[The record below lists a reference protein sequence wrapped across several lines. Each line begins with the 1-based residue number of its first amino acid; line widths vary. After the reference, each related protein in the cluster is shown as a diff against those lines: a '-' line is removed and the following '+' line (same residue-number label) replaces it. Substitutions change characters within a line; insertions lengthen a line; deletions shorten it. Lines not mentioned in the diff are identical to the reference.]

1 MDSAGSACLIPPAEV
16 QCRQSEVRKTL
27 PVPVGERHRQG
38 LGSVS
43 DHRTSHTPPRTT
55 RKQCGQRA
63 VKMKQ
68 NGEEIAKTAQ
78 NARKSFRGRFTRR
91 RSLVRVQQSPPNIP
105 NANAFGIFFYPLLC
119 LGLRAFLLQSA
130 PIKEPRP
137 RRCRRAGRCFYN
149 REKYYSF
156 MHTSQARQ
164 MTVRRL
170 PTPLASPTRWTW
182 REASAMGLGL

>member
-91 RSLVRVQQSPPNIP
+91 RSLVRVQQSPPNPLKPCGFKGFLFRPYFLFVICLQHGRVSEELGP
-105 NANAFGIFFYPLLC
+105 GKTGHTAKGFAF
-119 LGLRAFLLQSA
+119 SD
-130 PIKEPRP
+130 
-137 RRCRRAGRCFYN
+137 
-149 REKYYSF
+149 
-156 MHTSQARQ
+156 
-164 MTVRRL
+164 
-170 PTPLASPTRWTW
+170 TPLPHPPSLLRIFMLQYPHTLR
-182 REASAMGLGL
+182 REAWPWTSW